1 VIFRRAVAEDVGA
14 LVDVQ
19 QEGAVLALGH
29 IFAQN
34 SHPFPRAA
42 IVRRWLVEISDPA
55 THVYVC
61 TDDLG
66 VVSGFAATRA
76 EELLHFGTSPAT
88 WGSGLASDL
97 HSAVV
102 ATFVATSDSP
112 LARLRVFEANLRAR
126 RFYEKHGWRATG
138 GRSRTSFPP
147 HPELLEYNRPVMRS
161 TGTVPNSA
169 ISANASRD

>member
-1 VIFRRAVAEDVGA
+1 
-14 LVDVQ
+14 L
-19 QEGAVLALGH
+19 
-29 IFAQN
+29 
-34 SHPFPRAA
+34 
-42 IVRRWLVEISDPA
+42 
-55 THVYVC
+55 
-61 TDDLG
+61 
-66 VVSGFAATRA
+66 SGFAATRA

-88 WGSGLASDL
+88 WGSGLSSDL
-97 HSAVV
+97 HTAVL

-147 HPELLEYNRPVMRS
+147 HPELREYNRPVMRS